1 MKHMGKINLDFT
13 GETTGSKC
21 PKTAPRKGQ
30 SSAAVKIK
38 KKRRKKIT
46 C

>member
-1 MKHMGKINLDFT
+1 MKHMGKINPDFT
-13 GETTGSKC
+13 GETTGSEC
-21 PKTAPRKGQ
+21 PETAPGKGQ